1 VLVWLLK
8 RFLYSPVLAVIEA
21 RRAATAKTIAD
32 AEAVRRDAEG
42 LKSEYQTH
50 LAEVDKERAAAKA
63 RIDEDIAAERA
74 RRHAALEAEIAE
86 ERRRREALESRE
98 RSEREL
104 AMERQAMA
112 IAARFATRLLE
123 RLAGPE
129 LEAKLADLALSELN
143 AERPDKPEALR
154 TALREPGGSIK
165 VVSAYLLD
173 ETRRAAFTRTL
184 SALAGRELVPR
195 FAEDAALKAG
205 VCITG
210 CSHST
215 RDCSTPARRR
225 LCPTHCKRFWP
236 GWSASPCPSMGSGRN
251 GWRN

>member
-1 VLVWLLK
+1 MKFDWTTFALEALNFLVLVWLLK
-8 RFLYSPVLAVIEA
+8 RFFYSPVLAVIEA

-63 RIDEDIAAERA
+63 RLDEDIAAERA
-74 RRHAALEAEIAE
+74 RRLAAMEAEIGE
-86 ERRRREALESRE
+86 ERRRREALEARE
-98 RSEREL
+98 CSEREL

-143 AERPDKPEALR
+143 AERPDKLEALR
-154 TALREPGGSIK
+154 TALREAGGSIK
-165 VVSAYLLD
+165 VVSAYPLD
-173 ETRRAAFTRTL
+173 DARRAAFTRTL
-184 SALAGRELVPR
+184 SALAGQELVPR
-195 FAEDAALKAG
+195 FSEDAVLKAG
-205 VCITG
+205 VCIMAG
-210 CSHST
+210 SWVLMANL
-215 RDCSTPARRR
+215 RDELNFFGGAFD
-225 LCPTHCKRFWP
+225 H
-236 GWSASPCPSMGSGRN
+236 GG
-251 GWRN
+251 